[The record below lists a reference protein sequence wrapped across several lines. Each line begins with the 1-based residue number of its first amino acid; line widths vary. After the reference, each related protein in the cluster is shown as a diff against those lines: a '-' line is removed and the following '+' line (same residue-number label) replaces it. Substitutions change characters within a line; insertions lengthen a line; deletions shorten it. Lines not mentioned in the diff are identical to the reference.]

1 MNTPAA
7 GQFLDVFTAN
17 ELRSIQSALQKLT
30 DAPNQ
35 DNDFYAYTNGFV
47 TTDPIY
53 PFVKKTVLSKLEL
66 ILGRELKLT
75 HGMYLKEH
83 HPWRI
88 HTDYVK
94 EDLAPDL
101 ALLIPLNTS
110 DLPTHTVM
118 FNQTC
123 CDSFEQYIKEHKPV
137 ENNAVDLQHTLMSH
151 ETVERLKYVSL
162 QGAYRWIPGSVI
174 CWDRKLLHSSDNFV
188 NSGLLE
194 KHALVLFTNHD

>member
-1 MNTPAA
+1 MNTPTA
-7 GQFLDVFTAN
+7 GQFLDVFTTQ
-17 ELRSIQSALQKLT
+17 ELLSIQTALQKLK
-30 DAPNQ
+30 DVPNRGS
-35 DNDFYAYTNGFV
+35 NFHAYTNGFV
-47 TTDPIY
+47 TTDLIY
-53 PFVKKTVLSKLEL
+53 PFFKKTVLSKLEL

-75 HGMYLKEH
+75 HGMYLKEQ
-83 HPWRI
+83 HPWGI

-94 EDLAPDL
+94 EDLVPDL
-101 ALLIPLNTS
+101 ALLIPLNTL

-118 FNQTC
+118 FDQTC
-123 CDSFEQYIKEHKPV
+123 CDSFEQYFNEHEPV

-174 CWDRKLLHSSDNFV
+174 YWDRKLLHSSDNFV
-188 NSGLLE
+188 SSGLLE